1 MYNITIIINYVW
13 KQNRVIPMVEQ
24 IQQFKTVHG
33 NISQNLND
41 PSESRIHQS
50 LFLFSVGSNDILE
63 FFDKFRK
70 TNPDNATQEVQQ
82 FITTLMNQYQA
93 HLQVCHVT
101 FVVLTCD
108 LSARVNEYK
117 IKIHWKLFSLH
128 GRIY

>member
-1 MYNITIIINYVW
+1 
-13 KQNRVIPMVEQ
+13 MVEQ

-117 IKIHWKLFSLH
+117 IKIH
-128 GRIY
+128 